1 MAIINPTIPKP
12 GTGSQPAT
20 DLVSALNT
28 IITEVNGG
36 LDSDNIRDK
45 SLTASPSEVWK
56 EVKIPLSTKI
66 VAGPFTSG
74 YPPEYLFGPQQVGSA
89 SVPAPA
95 SGVLREVGITL
106 KYSKSERLSGGN
118 ATDNGLLF
126 NAWTS
131 GDEFVF
137 GASIPGTDG
146 IRTQHT
152 AGLVPV
158 TPTEVSGYPVN
169 MSAGTASQQM
179 IMPAV
184 GNVFRVVATGPFTGT
199 FFTIHEILIRYR
211 DWGF

>member
-1 MAIINPTIPKP
+1 M
-12 GTGSQPAT
+12 
-20 DLVSALNT
+20 
-28 IITEVNGG
+28 
-36 LDSDNIRDK
+36 
-45 SLTASPSEVWK
+45 
-56 EVKIPLSTKI
+56 
-66 VAGPFTSG
+66 
-74 YPPEYLFGPQQVGSA
+74 
-89 SVPAPA
+89 
-95 SGVLREVGITL
+95 GITL